1 MDEYIA
7 RDVEYQGGSR
17 VMMQLCCV
25 ITTGT
30 LCRGRLRTFRHRDLT
45 NSKQRET
52 VDKRRESSR
61 GSCSPSKRPLLGG
74 EYVPF

>member
-45 NSKQRET
+45 NSKQR
-52 VDKRRESSR
+52 V
-61 GSCSPSKRPLLGG
+61 GG
-74 EYVPF
+74 K